1 MLELSLLFC
10 IVALLITILNVF
22 SIVTPR
28 SGEQIKQKVSVLV
41 PLRDEEENAVAI
53 VETLAAQEN
62 LSDVEFLIL
71 DDNSTDKTYDL
82 VIATARGDSRF
93 KILQGS
99 ALPDGWLGK
108 PWALEQLS
116 QSARGEMLICID
128 ADVRLS
134 KTAISA
140 AVDSMHEHSLDFF
153 SPYPSQVARTFGER
167 MIQPLLQWSWLSSV
181 PLALAKRSS
190 NPSFAVANGQFFAVT
205 KAALVQSGGY
215 SSIKSE
221 VLDDMQMARVLLRNK
236 FKGTVGN
243 GALIAQCHMYSSWSE
258 LRNGYAKSLWKGFG
272 GIFGSII
279 AIALLVLTGIIPILS
294 AAMGS
299 PLGWFA
305 FEAVLV
311 SRLISAKITRANL
324 FDSLLHPISSA
335 LLIYLIIYSWL
346 MRGRIQWKGRTV

>member
-1 MLELSLLFC
+1 
-10 IVALLITILNVF
+10 
-22 SIVTPR
+22 
-28 SGEQIKQKVSVLV
+28 
-41 PLRDEEENAVAI
+41 
-53 VETLAAQEN
+53 
-62 LSDVEFLIL
+62 
-71 DDNSTDKTYDL
+71 
-82 VIATARGDSRF
+82 
-93 KILQGS
+93 
-99 ALPDGWLGK
+99 
-108 PWALEQLS
+108 
-116 QSARGEMLICID
+116 
-128 ADVRLS
+128 
-134 KTAISA
+134 
-140 AVDSMHEHSLDFF
+140 MHENSLDFF
-153 SPYPSQVARTFGER
+153 SPYPSQVARTFSER

-181 PLALAKRSS
+181 PLAIAKRST

-205 KAALVQSGGY
+205 KAALEQSGGY
-215 SSIKSE
+215 TTIKSE

-272 GIFGSII
+272 GVFGSII
-279 AIALLVLTGIIPILS
+279 AIALLVLTGIIPIIS

>member
-1 MLELSLLFC
+1 
-10 IVALLITILNVF
+10 
-22 SIVTPR
+22 
-28 SGEQIKQKVSVLV
+28 
-41 PLRDEEENAVAI
+41 
-53 VETLAAQEN
+53 
-62 LSDVEFLIL
+62 
-71 DDNSTDKTYDL
+71 
-82 VIATARGDSRF
+82 
-93 KILQGS
+93 LQGS

-134 KTAISA
+134 KTAIAA
-140 AVDSMHEHSLDFF
+140 AVDSMQKHSLDFF

-181 PLALAKRSS
+181 PLAIAKRSS

-205 KAALVQSGGY
+205 KAALLQSGGY
-215 SSIKSE
+215 SSIKNE
-221 VLDDMQMARVLLRNK
+221 VLDDMQMARVLLRNR

-272 GIFGSII
+272 GLFGSII

-324 FDSLLHPISSA
+324 FDALLHPISSA

>member
-28 SGEQIKQKVSVLV
+28 SGGQITQKVSVLV

-62 LSDVEFLIL
+62 LSDAEFLIL
-71 DDNSTDKTYDL
+71 NDNSTDKTYDL
-82 VIATARGDSRF
+82 VTATVRGDSRF

-134 KTAISA
+134 KTAIAA
-140 AVDSMHEHSLDFF
+140 AVDSMHKHSLDFF

-181 PLALAKRSS
+181 PLAIAKRSS
-190 NPSFAVANGQFFAVT
+190 NPSFAVANGQFFVVT
-205 KAALVQSGGY
+205 KTALLQSGGY
-215 SSIKSE
+215 TSIKNE

-236 FKGTVGN
+236 FRGTVGN

-272 GIFGSII
+272 GLFGSII
-279 AIALLVLTGIIPILS
+279 AIALLVLTGIIPIIS

-324 FDSLLHPISSA
+324 FDSLLHPISSV

>member
-1 MLELSLLFC
+1 MLELSLLIC
-10 IVALLITILNVF
+10 IIALLITILNVF
-22 SIVTPR
+22 SIITPR
-28 SGEQIKQKVSVLV
+28 SGGQINQKISVLV
-41 PLRDEEENAVAI
+41 PLRNEEENAVAI
-53 VETLAAQEN
+53 IETLAAQEN

-71 DDNSTDKTYDL
+71 NDNSTDKTFEL
-82 VIATARGDSRF
+82 ITSAARGDSRF

-99 ALPDGWLGK
+99 TLPDGWLGK

-116 QSARGEMLICID
+116 QSALGEMLVCID

-134 KTAISA
+134 KTAIAS
-140 AVDSMHEHSLDFF
+140 AVDSMHEHALDFF
-153 SPYPSQVARTFGER
+153 SAYPSQVARTFGER
-167 MIQPLLQWSWLSSV
+167 MIQPLLQWSWISSV
-181 PLALAKRSS
+181 PLAIAKRSS
-190 NPSFAVANGQFFAVT
+190 NPTFAVANGQFFAV
-205 KAALVQSGGY
+205 KKSALMKSGGY
-215 SSIKSE
+215 SSIKAE

-272 GIFGSII
+272 GVFGSII
-279 AIALLVLTGIIPILS
+279 AIALLVLTGIIPIVS
-294 AAMGS
+294 AALGS

-305 FEAVLV
+305 FEAVLI

-324 FDSLLHPISSA
+324 FDSLLHPISSV

-346 MRGRIQWKGRTV
+346 MRGRIQWKGRAV

>member
-28 SGEQIKQKVSVLV
+28 SGGQITQKVSVLV

-62 LSDVEFLIL
+62 LSDAEFLIL
-71 DDNSTDKTYDL
+71 NDNSTDKSYDL
-82 VIATARGDSRF
+82 VTATVRGDSRF

-134 KTAISA
+134 KTAIAA
-140 AVDSMHEHSLDFF
+140 AVDSMHKHSLDFF

-181 PLALAKRSS
+181 PLAIAKRSS
-190 NPSFAVANGQFFAVT
+190 NPSFAVANGQFFVLT
-205 KAALVQSGGY
+205 KSALSQSGGY
-215 SSIKSE
+215 SSIKNE
-221 VLDDMQMARVLLRNK
+221 VLDDMQLARVLLRNK

-272 GIFGSII
+272 GVFGSII

-324 FDSLLHPISSA
+324 FDALLHPISSA
-335 LLIYLIIYSWL
+335 LLIYLIVYSWL

>member
-1 MLELSLLFC
+1 MLEISLIFC
-10 IVALLITILNVF
+10 VLALVITVLNVF
-22 SIVTPR
+22 SIITPR
-28 SGEQIKQKVSVLV
+28 AAGQIDQKISVLV
-41 PLRDEEENAVAI
+41 PLRNEEENAIAI

-62 LSDVEFLIL
+62 LMDVEFLIL
-71 DDNSTDKTYDL
+71 NDNSTDKTL
-82 VIATARGDSRF
+82 EIVTSTARGDSRF
-93 KILQGS
+93 KVMQGS
-99 ALPDGWLGK
+99 ALPEGWLGK

-116 QSARGEMLICID
+116 QNARGEILICID

-134 KTAISA
+134 TKAIA
-140 AVDSMHEHSLDFF
+140 AAIDSMHEHSLDFF

-190 NPSFAVANGQFFAVT
+190 NPSFAVANGQFFAV
-205 KAALVQSGGY
+205 KKSALVHSGGY
-215 SSIKSE
+215 ASIKSE
-221 VLDDMQMARVLLRNK
+221 VLDDMQMARVLLRNR

-272 GIFGSII
+272 GVFGSII
-279 AIALLVLTGIIPILS
+279 AIALLVLTGIIPIVS

-299 PLGWFA
+299 PFGWLA

>member
-1 MLELSLLFC
+1 MLELSLLLSL
-10 IVALLITILNVF
+10 VALGITLLNVF
-22 SIVTPR
+22 SIITPR
-28 SGEQIKQKVSVLV
+28 NGGQINQKISVLV
-41 PLRDEEENAVAI
+41 PLRNEEENAVAI

-71 DDNSTDKTYDL
+71 NDNSSDKTYDL
-82 VIATARGDSRF
+82 VKATVGSDSRF
-93 KILQGS
+93 KLIQGS
-99 ALPDGWLGK
+99 PLPDGWLGK
-108 PWALEQLS
+108 PWALNQLS
-116 QSARGEMLICID
+116 QLARGEMLICID

-134 KTAISA
+134 KTAIAA

-153 SPYPSQVARTFGER
+153 SAYPSQVARTFGER

-181 PLALAKRSS
+181 PLSIAKRSS

-205 KAALVQSGGY
+205 ASALVRSGGY

-221 VLDDMQMARVLLRNK
+221 VLDDMQMARLLLRNK

-243 GALIAQCHMYSSWSE
+243 GAQIAQCHMYSSWNE

-272 GIFGSII
+272 GVFGSVI
-279 AIALLVLTGIIPILS
+279 AIALLALTGIIPLVS

-299 PLGWFA
+299 PYGWLA
-305 FEAVLV
+305 FEAVLI
-311 SRLISAKITRANL
+311 SRVISAKITRANL
-324 FDSLLHPISSA
+324 FDSLLHPISSV
-335 LLIYLIIYSWL
+335 LLIYLIIYSRL

>member
-1 MLELSLLFC
+1 MLELSLLIC
-10 IVALLITILNVF
+10 IIALLITILNVF
-22 SIVTPR
+22 SIITPP
-28 SGEQIKQKVSVLV
+28 SGGQINQKISVLV
-41 PLRDEEENAVAI
+41 PLRNEEENAVAI
-53 VETLAAQEN
+53 IETLAAQEN

-71 DDNSTDKTYDL
+71 NDNSTDKTFEL
-82 VIATARGDSRF
+82 ITSAARGDSRF

-99 ALPDGWLGK
+99 TLPDGWLGK

-116 QSARGEMLICID
+116 QSALGEMLVCID

-134 KTAISA
+134 KTAIAA
-140 AVDSMHEHSLDFF
+140 AVDSMHVHALDFF
-153 SPYPSQVARTFGER
+153 SAYPSQVARTFGER
-167 MIQPLLQWSWLSSV
+167 MIQPLLQWSWISSV
-181 PLALAKRSS
+181 PLAIAKRSS
-190 NPSFAVANGQFFAVT
+190 NPSFAVANGQFFAV
-205 KAALVQSGGY
+205 KKSALMKSGGY
-215 SSIKSE
+215 SSIKAE

-272 GIFGSII
+272 GVFGSII
-279 AIALLVLTGIIPILS
+279 AIALLVLTGIMPIVS
-294 AAMGS
+294 AALGS

-305 FEAVLV
+305 FEAVLI

-324 FDSLLHPISSA
+324 FDSLLHPISSV

-346 MRGRIQWKGRTV
+346 MRGRIQWKGRAV

>member
-28 SGEQIKQKVSVLV
+28 SGGQITQKVSVLV

-62 LSDVEFLIL
+62 LSDAEFLIL
-71 DDNSTDKTYDL
+71 NDNSTDKTYDL
-82 VIATARGDSRF
+82 VTATVRGDSRF

-134 KTAISA
+134 KTAIAA
-140 AVDSMHEHSLDFF
+140 AVDSMHKHSLDFF

-181 PLALAKRSS
+181 PLAIAKRSS
-190 NPSFAVANGQFFAVT
+190 NPSFAVANGQFFVVT
-205 KAALVQSGGY
+205 KTALLQSGGY
-215 SSIKSE
+215 TSIKNE

-236 FKGTVGN
+236 FRGTVGN

-272 GIFGSII
+272 GVFGSII
-279 AIALLVLTGIIPILS
+279 AIALLVLTGIIPIIS

-324 FDSLLHPISSA
+324 FDALLHPISSA
-335 LLIYLIIYSWL
+335 LLIYLIVYSWL

>member
-10 IVALLITILNVF
+10 LVALVITILNVF
-22 SIVTPR
+22 SIITPR
-28 SGEQIKQKVSVLV
+28 TGGQILKKVSVLV
-41 PLRDEEENAVAI
+41 PLRNEEENAVAI

-71 DDNSTDKTYDL
+71 NDNSTDKTFEL
-82 VIATARGDSRF
+82 ITSAASNDSRF
-93 KILQGS
+93 KIMQGS
-99 ALPDGWLGK
+99 ALPQGWLGK

-116 QSARGEMLICID
+116 QSAQGEILVCID
-128 ADVRLS
+128 ADVRLAS
-134 KTAISA
+134 SGI
-140 AVDSMHEHSLDFF
+140 AVAVHSMHENSLDFF
-153 SPYPSQVARTFGER
+153 SPYPSQVARTFSER

-181 PLALAKRSS
+181 PLAIAKRST

-205 KAALVQSGGY
+205 KAALEQSGGY
-215 SSIKSE
+215 TTIKSE

-272 GIFGSII
+272 GVFGSII
-279 AIALLVLTGIIPILS
+279 AIALLVLTGIIPIIS

>member
-1 MLELSLLFC
+1 MLEISLIFC
-10 IVALLITILNVF
+10 VLALVITILNVF
-22 SIVTPR
+22 SIITPR
-28 SGEQIKQKVSVLV
+28 AAGQINQKISVLV
-41 PLRDEEENAVAI
+41 PLRNEEENAIAI

-62 LSDVEFLIL
+62 LMDVEFLIL
-71 DDNSTDKTYDL
+71 NDNSTDKTL
-82 VIATARGDSRF
+82 EIVTATARGDSRF
-93 KILQGS
+93 KVMQGS
-99 ALPDGWLGK
+99 ALPEGWLGK

-116 QSARGEMLICID
+116 QNARGEVLICID

-134 KTAISA
+134 TKAIA
-140 AVDSMHEHSLDFF
+140 AAIDSMHKHSLDFF

-181 PLALAKRSS
+181 PLTLAKRSS
-190 NPSFAVANGQFFAVT
+190 NPSFAVANGQFFAV
-205 KAALVQSGGY
+205 KKSALVHSGGY
-215 SSIKSE
+215 ASIKSE
-221 VLDDMQMARVLLRNK
+221 VLDDMQMARVLLRNR

-272 GIFGSII
+272 GVFGSFI
-279 AIALLVLTGIIPILS
+279 AIALLVLTGIIPIVS

-299 PLGWFA
+299 PFGWLA

>member
-28 SGEQIKQKVSVLV
+28 SGGQITQKVSVLV

-62 LSDVEFLIL
+62 LSDAEFLIL
-71 DDNSTDKTYDL
+71 NDNSTDKTYDL
-82 VIATARGDSRF
+82 VTATVRGDSRF

-134 KTAISA
+134 KTAIAA
-140 AVDSMHEHSLDFF
+140 AVDSMHKHSLDFF

-181 PLALAKRSS
+181 PLAIAKRSS
-190 NPSFAVANGQFFAVT
+190 NPSFAVANGQFFVVT
-205 KAALVQSGGY
+205 KTALLQSGGY
-215 SSIKSE
+215 TSIKNE

-236 FKGTVGN
+236 FRGTVGN

-272 GIFGSII
+272 GLFGSII
-279 AIALLVLTGIIPILS
+279 AIALLVLTGIIPIIS

-324 FDSLLHPISSA
+324 FDALLHPISSA
-335 LLIYLIIYSWL
+335 LLIYLIVYSWL

>member
-1 MLELSLLFC
+1 MLELSLLLSL
-10 IVALLITILNVF
+10 VALGITLLNVF
-22 SIVTPR
+22 SIITPR
-28 SGEQIKQKVSVLV
+28 NGGQINQKISVLV
-41 PLRDEEENAVAI
+41 PLRNEEENAVAI

-71 DDNSTDKTYDL
+71 NDNSSDKTYDL
-82 VIATARGDSRF
+82 VKATAGSDSRF
-93 KILQGS
+93 KLIQGS
-99 ALPDGWLGK
+99 PLPDGWLGK
-108 PWALEQLS
+108 PWALDQLS
-116 QSARGEMLICID
+116 QLAHGEILICID

-134 KTAISA
+134 KTAIAA

-153 SPYPSQVARTFGER
+153 SAYPSQVARTFGER

-181 PLALAKRSS
+181 PLSIAKRSS
-190 NPSFAVANGQFFAVT
+190 NPSFAVANGQFFVVT
-205 KAALVQSGGY
+205 ASALVRSGGY
-215 SSIKSE
+215 ASIKSE
-221 VLDDMQMARVLLRNK
+221 VLDDMQMARLLLRNK

-243 GALIAQCHMYSSWSE
+243 GAQIAQCHMYSSWSE

-272 GIFGSII
+272 GVFGSVI
-279 AIALLVLTGIIPILS
+279 AIALLALTGIIPIMS

-299 PLGWFA
+299 PYGWLA
-305 FEAVLV
+305 FEAVLI
-311 SRLISAKITRANL
+311 SRVISAKITRANL

>member
-1 MLELSLLFC
+1 M
-10 IVALLITILNVF
+10 
-22 SIVTPR
+22 
-28 SGEQIKQKVSVLV
+28 
-41 PLRDEEENAVAI
+41 
-53 VETLAAQEN
+53 
-62 LSDVEFLIL
+62 
-71 DDNSTDKTYDL
+71 
-82 VIATARGDSRF
+82 
-93 KILQGS
+93 QGS
-99 ALPDGWLGK
+99 ALPAGWLGK

-116 QSARGEMLICID
+116 QSARGEVLICID

-134 KTAISA
+134 KTAIA
-140 AVDSMHEHSLDFF
+140 AAIDSMHENSLDFF

-167 MIQPLLQWSWLSSV
+167 MIQPLLQWSWISSV
-181 PLALAKRSS
+181 PLAIAKRSS
-190 NPSFAVANGQFFAVT
+190 SPSFAVANGQFFAV
-205 KAALVQSGGY
+205 KKSALVHSGGY
-215 SSIKSE
+215 ASIKSE

-243 GALIAQCHMYSSWSE
+243 GALIAQCHMYSSWNE

-272 GIFGSII
+272 GVFGSII
-279 AIALLVLTGIIPILS
+279 AIALLVLTGIIPIIS

-305 FEAVLV
+305 FEAVLI

>member
-1 MLELSLLFC
+1 MLELSLLIC
-10 IVALLITILNVF
+10 IISLLITILNVF
-22 SIVTPR
+22 SIITPR
-28 SGEQIKQKVSVLV
+28 SGGQINQKISVLV
-41 PLRDEEENAVAI
+41 PLRNEEENAVAI
-53 VETLAAQEN
+53 IETLAAQEN

-71 DDNSTDKTYDL
+71 NDNSTDKTFEL
-82 VIATARGDSRF
+82 ITSAARGDSRF

-99 ALPDGWLGK
+99 TLPDGWLGK

-116 QSARGEMLICID
+116 QSALGEMLVCID

-134 KTAISA
+134 KTAIAS
-140 AVDSMHEHSLDFF
+140 AVDSMHEHALDFF
-153 SPYPSQVARTFGER
+153 SAYPSQVARTFGER
-167 MIQPLLQWSWLSSV
+167 MIQPLLQWSWISSV
-181 PLALAKRSS
+181 PLAIAKRSS
-190 NPSFAVANGQFFAVT
+190 NPSFAVANGQFFAV
-205 KAALVQSGGY
+205 KKSALMKSGGY
-215 SSIKSE
+215 SSIKAE

-272 GIFGSII
+272 GVFGSII
-279 AIALLVLTGIIPILS
+279 AIALLVLTGIIPIVS
-294 AAMGS
+294 AALGS

-305 FEAVLV
+305 FEAVLI

-324 FDSLLHPISSA
+324 FDSLLHPISSV

-346 MRGRIQWKGRTV
+346 MRGRIQWKGRAV

>member
-1 MLELSLLFC
+1 MLEISLIFC
-10 IVALLITILNVF
+10 VLALVITILNVF
-22 SIVTPR
+22 SIITPR
-28 SGEQIKQKVSVLV
+28 AAGQIDQKISVLV
-41 PLRDEEENAVAI
+41 PLRNEEENAIAI

-62 LSDVEFLIL
+62 LMDVEFLIL
-71 DDNSTDKTYDL
+71 NDNSTDKTL
-82 VIATARGDSRF
+82 EIVTATARGDSRF
-93 KILQGS
+93 KVMQGS
-99 ALPDGWLGK
+99 ALPEGWLGK

-116 QSARGEMLICID
+116 QNARGEVLICID

-134 KTAISA
+134 TKAIA
-140 AVDSMHEHSLDFF
+140 AAIDSMHKHSLDFF

-190 NPSFAVANGQFFAVT
+190 NPSFAVANGQFFAV
-205 KAALVQSGGY
+205 KKSALVHSGGY
-215 SSIKSE
+215 ASIKSE
-221 VLDDMQMARVLLRNK
+221 VLDDMQMARVLLRNR

-272 GIFGSII
+272 GVFGSFI
-279 AIALLVLTGIIPILS
+279 AIALLVLTGIIPIVS

-299 PLGWFA
+299 PFGWLA

>member
-1 MLELSLLFC
+1 MLEISLIFC
-10 IVALLITILNVF
+10 VLALVITIINVF
-22 SIVTPR
+22 SIITPR
-28 SGEQIKQKVSVLV
+28 AAGQINQKISVLV
-41 PLRDEEENAVAI
+41 PLRNEEENAIAI

-62 LSDVEFLIL
+62 LMDVEFLIL
-71 DDNSTDKTYDL
+71 NDNSTDKTL
-82 VIATARGDSRF
+82 EIVTATSRGDSRF
-93 KILQGS
+93 KVMQGS
-99 ALPDGWLGK
+99 ALPEGWLGK

-116 QSARGEMLICID
+116 QNARGEVLICID

-134 KTAISA
+134 TKAIA
-140 AVDSMHEHSLDFF
+140 AAIVSMHKHSLDFF

-190 NPSFAVANGQFFAVT
+190 NPSFAVANGQFFAV
-205 KAALVQSGGY
+205 KKSALVHSGGY
-215 SSIKSE
+215 ASIKSE
-221 VLDDMQMARVLLRNK
+221 VLDDMQMARVLLRNR

-272 GIFGSII
+272 GVFGSII
-279 AIALLVLTGIIPILS
+279 AIALLVLTGIIPIMS

-299 PLGWFA
+299 PFGWLA
-305 FEAVLV
+305 FEAVVV

>member
-1 MLELSLLFC
+1 MLELSLLLSL
-10 IVALLITILNVF
+10 VALGITLLNVF
-22 SIVTPR
+22 SIITPR
-28 SGEQIKQKVSVLV
+28 NGGQVNQKISVLV
-41 PLRDEEENAVAI
+41 PLRNEEENAVAI

-71 DDNSTDKTYDL
+71 NDNSSDKTYDL
-82 VIATARGDSRF
+82 VKAAIGNDSRF
-93 KILQGS
+93 KLIQGS
-99 ALPDGWLGK
+99 VLPDGWLGK
-108 PWALEQLS
+108 PWALDQLS
-116 QSARGEMLICID
+116 QVARGEMLICID

-134 KTAISA
+134 KTAIAA

-153 SPYPSQVARTFGER
+153 SAYPSQVARTFGER

-181 PLALAKRSS
+181 PLAIAKRSS
-190 NPSFAVANGQFFAVT
+190 NPSFAVANGQFFAV
-205 KAALVQSGGY
+205 KKSALVRSGGY
-215 SSIKSE
+215 ASIKSE

-243 GALIAQCHMYSSWSE
+243 GAQIAQCHMYSSWSE

-272 GIFGSII
+272 GVFGSII
-279 AIALLVLTGIIPILS
+279 AIALLALTGIIPLVS

-299 PLGWFA
+299 PYGWLA
-305 FEAVLV
+305 FEAVLI
-311 SRLISAKITRANL
+311 SRVISAKITRANL
-324 FDSLLHPISSA
+324 FDSLLHPISSV

>member
-1 MLELSLLFC
+1 MLELSLLIC
-10 IVALLITILNVF
+10 IIALLISILNVF
-22 SIVTPR
+22 SIITPR
-28 SGEQIKQKVSVLV
+28 SGGQINQKISVLV
-41 PLRDEEENAVAI
+41 PLRNEEENAVAI
-53 VETLAAQEN
+53 IETLAAQEN

-71 DDNSTDKTYDL
+71 NDNSTDKTFEL
-82 VIATARGDSRF
+82 ITSAARGDSRF

-116 QSARGEMLICID
+116 QSALGEMLVCID

-134 KTAISA
+134 KTAITA
-140 AVDSMHEHSLDFF
+140 AVDSMHEHALDFF
-153 SPYPSQVARTFGER
+153 STYPSQVARTFGER
-167 MIQPLLQWSWLSSV
+167 MIQPLLQWSWISSV
-181 PLALAKRSS
+181 PLAIAKRSS
-190 NPSFAVANGQFFAVT
+190 NPSFAVANGQFFAV
-205 KAALVQSGGY
+205 KKSALMKSGGY
-215 SSIKSE
+215 SSIKAE

-243 GALIAQCHMYSSWSE
+243 GALIAQCHMYSSWDE

-272 GIFGSII
+272 GVFGSII
-279 AIALLVLTGIIPILS
+279 AIALLVLTGIIPIVS
-294 AAMGS
+294 AVLGS

-305 FEAVLV
+305 FEAVLI

>member
-1 MLELSLLFC
+1 MLELSLLIC
-10 IVALLITILNVF
+10 IIALLITILNVF
-22 SIVTPR
+22 SIITPR
-28 SGEQIKQKVSVLV
+28 SGGQINQKISVLV
-41 PLRDEEENAVAI
+41 PLRNEEENAVAI
-53 VETLAAQEN
+53 IETLAAQEN

-71 DDNSTDKTYDL
+71 NDNSTDKTFEL
-82 VIATARGDSRF
+82 ITSAARGDSRF

-99 ALPDGWLGK
+99 TLPDGWLGK

-116 QSARGEMLICID
+116 QSALGEMLVCID

-134 KTAISA
+134 KTAIAS
-140 AVDSMHEHSLDFF
+140 AVDSMHEHALDFF
-153 SPYPSQVARTFGER
+153 SAYPSQVARTFGER
-167 MIQPLLQWSWLSSV
+167 MIQPLLQWSWISSV
-181 PLALAKRSS
+181 PLAIAKRSS
-190 NPSFAVANGQFFAVT
+190 NPSFAVANGQFFVV
-205 KAALVQSGGY
+205 KKSALMKSGGY
-215 SSIKSE
+215 SSIKAE

-272 GIFGSII
+272 GVFGSII
-279 AIALLVLTGIIPILS
+279 AIALLVLTGIIPIVS
-294 AAMGS
+294 AALGS

-305 FEAVLV
+305 FEAVLI

-324 FDSLLHPISSA
+324 FDSLLHPISSV

-346 MRGRIQWKGRTV
+346 MRGRIQWKGRAV